1 MIRLSLDSETLIV
14 DWVSFNFQ
22 GLVDS
27 KIIANRLSKYFIL
40 HVLFFKPLRIFSR
53 PKLKKNVNN
62 KFIRN

>member
-1 MIRLSLDSETLIV
+1 MIKLSLDSESLVV

-40 HVLFFKPLRIFSR
+40 YVLFFKPLLVFSR
-53 PKLKKNVNN
+53 PKLKKM
-62 KFIRN
+62 